1 MKTFVLALLLLSI
14 SVINIYAEEPEIIN
28 EMFIEQP
35 NGYAPAIPDMY
46 EIDGMLYLIYSAS
59 YTENNEQK
67 VNPGIIACNLN
78 MEIIYHKYFKEDFKD
93 WADRVR
99 KENNAIIFYTRKN
112 PIYSSYYLKKKKLD
126 GNGNVFEEY
135 PEKDM
140 YLNAQYYPQGDT
152 ILYALHTFV
161 KDTTV
166 FTCYNLRMDTINS
179 FVLHKEQI
187 DMDVLTIFQPG
198 NLKALSYGNYQMD
211 YAGPGDME
219 FAKQSYFVRTI
230 FDSEGNYISG
240 KKIDPRV
247 GYYSY
252 YNVIENKDGTEYYNC
267 RTKPENG
274 NQQWLLLKLDKE
286 GNILIKK
293 LHELGENWSV
303 RGIKELKNGKI
314 AAWGRIKDVANHYKM
329 YFMLIILSP
338 EGDIEEKYIW
348 ARDSEN
354 YLGGVAEKDNGN
366 LIVYGV
372 NDFRHLYLAE
382 IAPKY
387 VSVEQKELQSAFIY
401 PNPARNRIFLNFE
414 TEKTGPAV
422 NYSISDINGK
432 KALEGSIGNLS
443 AGIATGSLSS
453 GTYFLH
459 IELENNIRILRFRI
473 ER

>member
-1 MKTFVLALLLLSI
+1 MKTFGLALLLLSI
-14 SVINIYAEEPEIIN
+14 SAINIFTEEPDIIN
-28 EMFIEQP
+28 EMFIE
-35 NGYAPAIPDMY
+35 APGHEKPWEPEMY
-46 EIDGMLYLIYSAS
+46 EIDGNLYLIYTAS
-59 YTENNEQK
+59 YSSGNDNLQGA
-67 VNPGIIACNLN
+67 GIISCSKDLDIN
-78 MEIIYHKYFKEDFKD
+78 YHKIFKGSDKFYQ
-93 WADRVR
+93 DRVR
-99 KENNAIIFYTRKN
+99 KENDSIVYYTMKDPYDVSFY
-112 PIYSSYYLKKKKLD
+112 IKKKKLD
-126 GNGNVFEEY
+126 GEGNIIEEY
-135 PEKDM
+135 PENDM
-140 YLNAQYYPQGDT
+140 RLFADIYPRGDS
-152 ILYALHTFV
+152 ILYALHIFV
-161 KDTTV
+161 TDTTV

-198 NLKALSYGNYQMD
+198 NLKALSNGNYQMD

-240 KKIDPRV
+240 KKIDPGV

-267 RTKPENG
+267 QTKPENG
-274 NQQWLLLKLDKE
+274 NQQWLLLKLNKSGDI
-286 GNILIKK
+286 ILKRQYDF
-293 LHELGENWSV
+293 GERWFLW
-303 RGIKELKNGKI
+303 GIKELKNGKI
-314 AAWGRIKDVANHYKM
+314 VAWGKWQDVADHYKK
-329 YFMLIILSP
+329 YFMIVILSP

-432 KALEGSIGNLS
+432 KAHEGSIGNLS
-443 AGIATGSLSS
+443 AGIDTGSLSS
-453 GTYFLH
+453 GTYFLRL
-459 IELENNIRILRFRI
+459 ELENNIRILRFRI